1 MPRDAAF
8 FFALSWYLRSVARAF
23 FGIIRSNGFL
33 PANLSY
39 NGGKM
44 ILADSLVQGFLGS
57 NFMGQALVVVQLI
70 GSIVMVAVIIGK
82 TKELSFVSMATRRF
96 MRDFSTGRDVL
107 DYYLQ
112 RRPSGGT
119 GIEGIY
125 KETCER
131 LLKLLTPDV
140 RSLLVGRQTDGD
152 GAAALTAREIE
163 LVRGTCEHVLDE
175 EEIRVENGMGVIA
188 TVVALE
194 PMLGLL
200 GTVWGVLDAFAEMG
214 SAGSANLA
222 TIAPSISAAL
232 VTTVVGLLV
241 AIPGVVAFNR
251 MNSTIRN
258 ITSEMEGFADE
269 LIGRIACEFQGR
281 GA

>member
-1 MPRDAAF
+1 
-8 FFALSWYLRSVARAF
+8 
-23 FGIIRSNGFL
+23 
-33 PANLSY
+33 
-39 NGGKM
+39 M
-44 ILADSLVQGFLGS
+44 ILANSLVDGFLGS
-57 NFMGQALVVVQLI
+57 NLMGQGLVLIQLL
-70 GSIVMVAVIIGK
+70 GSVVMVATILGK
-82 TKELSFVSMATRRF
+82 VKELGFVSRATRRF
-96 MRDFSTGRDVL
+96 LRDFSTGSDVL
-107 DYYLQ
+107 DYYFQ
-112 RRPSGGT
+112 RRPTVKT
-119 GIEGIY
+119 GVEGIY

-131 LLKLLTPDV
+131 LLKLLSPDV
-140 RSLLVGRQTDGD
+140 RSLLVGHRTDGD

-175 EEIRVENGMGVIA
+175 EEIRVEHGIGIIA

-214 SAGSANLA
+214 TAGSANLA

-232 VTTVVGLLV
+232 VTTVVGLLI
-241 AIPGVVAFNR
+241 AIPGVIAFNR
-251 MNSTIRN
+251 INASIRN
-258 ITSEMEGFADE
+258 ITSDMEGFSDE